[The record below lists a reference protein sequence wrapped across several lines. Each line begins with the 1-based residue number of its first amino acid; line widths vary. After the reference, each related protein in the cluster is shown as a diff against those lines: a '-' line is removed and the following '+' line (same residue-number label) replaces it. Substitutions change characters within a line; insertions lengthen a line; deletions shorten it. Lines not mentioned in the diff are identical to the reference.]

1 MKKIILVLAFV
12 IPLTLTYS
20 SPLFKNPVISP
31 DGKKL
36 LFSVHGDIFEGNIDG
51 GRAYSITNN
60 PSFDGSPI
68 YSSDGNYIAFSSDRN
83 GISRKIYVY
92 DRKGDS
98 IYQVTYGRGYDYP
111 LFFDNDK
118 IVFLSRYRGYG
129 SFVYSVPVNGGV
141 PVKFFYGQATNM
153 DANDKYIAYEYG
165 YIGRHRYKY
174 KGSAGYDI
182 YLKIRKSKKPVR
194 KITTYKG
201 NDIRPKIRGNYIYFI
216 SSMEDDKYDIYRY
229 DMETAKI
236 TRITKE
242 LHNINTFDV
251 SKDGKILVFEEDYM
265 LYKMSLPGGKA
276 AKLDF
281 SVSPDMAKGETYFK
295 EIDKVSDYSVSPIN
309 DSLFAINAFGE
320 IFLYYPGIF
329 NKNITNSP
337 YWDKTP
343 RLNKD
348 GSIYFVSDRNG
359 YFNIYKTDTLGNLR
373 VITKD
378 TLPERIRYVS
388 SKKSGKLIYT
398 TPIALY
404 MTNNGKTT
412 KLDSGSI
419 YNVIVSPQER
429 YIAYSKLNRD
439 GQSYSVSNI
448 YVYDT
453 KEGKVHRLTNQGF
466 NAGPISFSQDGKKL
480 YFTLNYNIRRLEYY
494 SDLYVLDLTKPDV
507 LYKKLIIKKKDE
519 KKKKEDNEK
528 GEKEKRDVNIV
539 YKNIEERSRQLT
551 HFKHLSYAIPS
562 FDRTFIIVAVPN
574 YKNLDFYKINLKKKN
589 GVYDYTPKFLFK
601 VSNSGRRGIS
611 NISLS
616 EDGKFLYY
624 ISNNR
629 LFSINLSK
637 KSPEPVSFS
646 FNLKI
651 DKKKYYKELFN
662 AAWLML
668 HDYFYDPGYHGLN
681 WNNEKK
687 KYEPLVDKT
696 GDINTLT
703 DIVYDMIGDLN
714 ASHTGFYPPDEGEQ
728 QTYGDLGIDYTV
740 KNHYPY
746 ITKVYSKGPCDKGNI
761 NIEKGEYIVSID
773 NHDLKD
779 RDPSE
784 FLLNKVNKKVT
795 VGVRKYIKGE
805 TREYTIVPVSP
816 WTTYNLMYN
825 DWVKRRE
832 RLVDSLSHGE
842 LGYIHIRGM
851 GNSSYYKFLNEILF
865 KYSNKKGLVLD
876 IRGNGGG
883 FSHDYYITF
892 FMKKPYMY
900 MKDRYE
906 KKYATPLLTWAK
918 PVDLLINEKSFSN
931 AEMFPYS
938 FRHMGIGK
946 LIGVPTA
953 GGVIGTYGIKLF
965 DGTGFRLPEQ
975 SIMRYNGV
983 NFENHAVQ
991 PDIYVENPPEDLLYN
1006 RDTQLVKAVEYLM
1019 SQIKEQ

>member
-1 MKKIILVLAFV
+1 MRKFILVLALV
-12 IPLTLTYS
+12 IPLTLAYS
-20 SPLFKNPVISP
+20 SPLLKNPVISL

-36 LFSVHGDIFEGNIDG
+36 LFAAHGDIYEGSIGG

-60 PSFDGSPI
+60 AAYDGSAV
-68 YSSDGNYIAFSSDRN
+68 YSKDGNYIAFSSDRN
-83 GISRKIYVY
+83 GISRKVYVY

-98 IYQVTYGRGYDYP
+98 IYQVTFGRGYDYP
-111 LFFDNDK
+111 LFFDHGK
-118 IVFLSRYRGYG
+118 IVFLSRYRDYG
-129 SFVYSVPVNGGV
+129 NFIFSVPLKGGI
-141 PVKFFYGQATNM
+141 PVKFFYGKATNM
-153 DANDKYIAYEYG
+153 DANDRYIAYEYG

-182 YLKIRKSKKPVR
+182 FLKVRNSKTPVK

-201 NDIRPKIRGNYIYFI
+201 NDIKPKIRGFHIYYI
-216 SSMEDDKYDIYRY
+216 SSMKGNKYDIYRY
-229 DMETAKI
+229 DIRTGKI
-236 TRITKE
+236 DRVTKE
-242 LHNINTFDV
+242 PHNIYAFDV
-251 SKDGKILVFEEDYM
+251 SKDGKILVFEEDYT
-265 LYKMSLPGGKA
+265 LYKMSSPDGKPV
-276 AKLDF
+276 KLNF
-281 SVSPDMAKGETYFK
+281 SISPDMAKGETYFK
-295 EIDKVSDYSVSPIN
+295 EIDKVKGYAVSPIN
-309 DSLFAINAFGE
+309 DSLFAINAYGE
-320 IFLYYPGIF
+320 IFLYYPGIL
-329 NKNITNSP
+329 NNNLTNSP
-337 YWDKTP
+337 YWDKAP
-343 RLNKD
+343 KLNKD
-348 GSIYFVSDRNG
+348 GSIYFVSDRSG
-359 YFNIYKTDTLGNLR
+359 YFNIYKTDTLGNTKM
-373 VITKD
+373 ITND

-388 SKKSGKLIYT
+388 DKNNEKIIYT
-398 TPIALY
+398 TPLALY
-404 MTNNGKTT
+404 ITDNGKTT

-419 YNVIVSPQER
+419 YDIVLSPHER

-453 KEGKVHRLTNQGF
+453 QDGKVHRLTTQGY
-466 NAGPISFSQDGKKL
+466 NASPVSFSKNSKKL

-494 SDLYVLDLTKPDV
+494 SDLHVLDLTKPEA
-507 LYKKLIIKKKDE
+507 LYKKLIIE
-519 KKKKEDNEK
+519 KRNGKKKED
-528 GEKEKRDVNIV
+528 KEKKDVDIV
-539 YKNIEERSRQLT
+539 YKNINARSRQIT

-574 YKNLDFYKINLKKKN
+574 YKSLYFYKINLKKKD
-589 GVYDYTPKFLFK
+589 GVYNYKPKYLLK
-601 VSNSGRRGIS
+601 VSNSSRNGVS

-624 ISNNR
+624 ISHDK
-629 LFSINLSK
+629 LFSVNISS

-646 FNLKI
+646 YNLKI
-651 DKKKYYKELFN
+651 DKKKYYRELFN

-687 KYEPLVDKT
+687 KYEPLMNRVN
-696 GDINTLT
+696 DIGTLSN
-703 DIVYDMIGDLN
+703 IVYNMIGDLN
-714 ASHTGFYPPDEGEQ
+714 ASHTGFYPSDEGEEQ
-728 QTYGDLGIDYTV
+728 SYGDLGIRYTIR
-740 KNHYPY
+740 NYYPY
-746 ITKVYSKGPCDKGNI
+746 VTKIYAKGPCDKENVRIKTGD
-761 NIEKGEYIVSID
+761 YIVSID
-773 NHDLKD
+773 GNDLKD
-779 RDPSE
+779 KDPAE

-795 VGVRKYIKGE
+795 VGVRKYIKGK
-805 TREYTIVPVSP
+805 TRKYAVVPVSG

-825 DWVKRRE
+825 DWVRHE
-832 RLVDSLSHGE
+832 EHIVDSLSHGE

-876 IRGNGGG
+876 VRGNGGG

-900 MKDRYE
+900 TKDRYE

-953 GGVIGTYGIKLF
+953 GGVIGTYDIKLF

-1006 RDTQLVKAVEYLM
+1006 RDSQLEKAVEYLM
-1019 SQIKEQ
+1019 SQIKGR